1 MLTINVVTL
10 FPEVFDA
17 SLRVSILGRAATQ
30 GLVRYRVV
38 QLREYTHDRHKT
50 VDDYPYGGGAG
61 MVLKPEPFFEAVE
74 DLRAGPP
81 IVLLS
86 ARGRPFSHG
95 DAVRFAVGQQ
105 LTLLCG
111 HYKDVDQRV
120 VDGLAA
126 EELSVGDFV
135 LSGGEPAALCVL
147 DAVVRLLPGALGDH
161 ESAATDS
168 HYDGLLSPPSYTR
181 PPSYRGM
188 DVPAV
193 LLSGDHEKIAA
204 RRGGEGARLKRG
216 RRARPRGRE
225 QGCGA
230 GGGAGPGGGGGG
242 AGGGG
247 GGARDGAGGPG
258 GDRGGPGA
266 FFAPLFCPPIRGL
279 RDSKLLA
286 PVQRA
291 RLARVV
297 RARAFAVTVGAASV
311 REIDRINIRRASIL
325 AMRRALAP
333 LGCSPA
339 LVPVDGLPVP
349 EPRGPHQA
357 IIDGDA
363 RCHSI
368 AAASVIAKTVRDHL
382 MELLAVRHPLYAWAS
397 NKGYGTPE
405 HLSALADYGFTPH
418 HRKSFAPVIQLLLS
432 SDFLARV

>member
-10 FPEVFDA
+10 FPEVFEA
-17 SLRVSILGRAATQ
+17 SLRVSILGRAAEQ

-74 DLRAGPP
+74 DLRPGGGPP

-86 ARGRPFSHG
+86 ARGRPFSHR

-120 VDGLAA
+120 ADGLGA
-126 EELSVGDFV
+126 EELSLGDFV

-193 LLSGDHEKIAA
+193 LLSGDHEQIARWREA
-204 RRGGEGARLKRG
+204 EAERLTRERRPDLWAKHL
-216 RRARPRGRE
+216 
-225 QGCGA
+225 
-230 GGGAGPGGGGGG
+230 
-242 AGGGG
+242 
-247 GGARDGAGGPG
+247 
-258 GDRGGPGA
+258 
-266 FFAPLFCPPIRGL
+266 
-279 RDSKLLA
+279 
-286 PVQRA
+286 
-291 RLARVV
+291 
-297 RARAFAVTVGAASV
+297 
-311 REIDRINIRRASIL
+311 
-325 AMRRALAP
+325 
-333 LGCSPA
+333 
-339 LVPVDGLPVP
+339 
-349 EPRGPHQA
+349 
-357 IIDGDA
+357 DA
-363 RCHSI
+363 
-368 AAASVIAKTVRDHL
+368 
-382 MELLAVRHPLYAWAS
+382 
-397 NKGYGTPE
+397 
-405 HLSALADYGFTPH
+405 
-418 HRKSFAPVIQLLLS
+418 
-432 SDFLARV
+432 